1 LNRPV
6 VGLLIKRYVFQHLVI
21 ASFTGLMVLASPIAA
36 AGGLNMLSQR
46 PEAPNFELQDIGG
59 QPHLLSL
66 YRGKVVLLNFWAS
79 WCAPCR
85 AEMPSLQRL
94 HDLLKN
100 EDLVILAINIG
111 ERKQD
116 IANFYFQID
125 PPLSFTILMDP
136 DMSASQY
143 WPVSGLPATFLI
155 DRSGRVSYISHG
167 ARRWDA
173 NDALKVIR
181 DLLQKMPQAAASSTV
196 ASIPIS

>member
-1 LNRPV
+1 LNQPV
-6 VGLLIKRYVFQHLVI
+6 AQLLFKFEVLQRL
-21 ASFTGLMVLASPIAA
+21 ASAVLAGLMVLGSSSAA

-181 DLLQKMPQAAASSTV
+181 DLLQKTPQAVVSGTV
-196 ASIPIS
+196 ASIPVP